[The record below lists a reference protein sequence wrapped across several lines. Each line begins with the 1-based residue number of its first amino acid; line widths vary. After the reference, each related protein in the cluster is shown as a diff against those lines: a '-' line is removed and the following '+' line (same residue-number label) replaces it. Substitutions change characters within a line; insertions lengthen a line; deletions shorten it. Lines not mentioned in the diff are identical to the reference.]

1 MIPDSLL
8 CLGNRALLVSLEG
21 GLFVAFQKE
30 IVRLLFERV
39 PFD

>member
-8 CLGNRALLVSLEG
+8 CLGNRALLVPSEG
-21 GLFVAFQKE
+21 RLFVAFQKE
-30 IVRLLFERV
+30 IVRLLLERV